1 MRLFSKIIYSLGVII
16 LLNGC
21 TTISD
26 QDLIAG
32 RSATATLKNC
42 TASGKIAIKDRKQR
56 LSSMFYVELKDPS
69 FELTLTGLTGSTL
82 FRLTSTPDG
91 ATILDEKSNLYRG
104 TDTDAL
110 VTKLTG
116 LKIPA
121 SNLPN
126 IMRGF
131 PNNSKLQQKQL
142 TNTVTYGDYVISY
155 DAYTKVSTYTLPQKI
170 TITGTNLKIRINIS
184 QWVL

>member
-1 MRLFSKIIYSLGVII
+1 MRLFTKIIYSLGVII

-56 LSSMFYVELKDPS
+56 LSSMFYVDLKDPS

-91 ATILDEKSNLYRG
+91 ATILDDKANLYRG
-104 TDTDAL
+104 TDADAL

-126 IMRGF
+126 IVRGF
-131 PNNSKLQQKQL
+131 PDNSELAQKQL
-142 TNTVTYGDYVISY
+142 TDTVTYGDYVISY
-155 DAYTKVSTYTLPQKI
+155 DAYTKVGTYTLPQKI
-170 TITGTNLKIRINIS
+170 TITGTDLKIRINIS